1 MPEIIVKL
9 GERIIHRYFFDKE
22 SLSVGRARDNDIVIE
37 NLSVSRNHARI
48 KREGDVFTLTDMNSA
63 NGTLVNGVRVTKANI
78 VHNDQLTVGKHT
90 LVFLNAE
97 APSSI
102 ALNSKESD
110 GPATTSSTAS
120 LPSVGG
126 PKLAGLIGIITVTK
140 GKQAGQVFRIHK
152 PETTIGRAPES
163 DIRLH
168 DWFVSKKHAA
178 IIRNGDNYTLKDL
191 DSWRGTTINSA
202 TVKEHLLAEGD
213 EIVFGTTVLSF
224 KAVDAETAEK
234 IVPPQVVDVTPDP
247 ADGEFESGRSPV
259 PGADSSSRRRQQKP
273 VAPPPVERPGG
284 RPSTKSAEYLEAAR
298 NTPTGTMDMGQMKK
312 EAFPAEPPSA
322 PIQISSEVELPPV
335 VARDAATGAEVED
348 EAAGGG
354 DDEFA
359 PLTDE
364 ELEALEAEADS
375 HDGTAEEERENRRA
389 AWELAHAEKEFELGK
404 EGFSFNPS
412 HEELQAEEDALID
425 EEQVQDGL
433 SARGS
438 SDEVSNRQIARESA
452 EEEKALFGGP
462 MPDKEGAERQEVA
475 LASPTPLSDSRGGAT
490 PIPTSAREPQAR
502 EIAMWEKALGN
513 KSAVIRK
520 NAAKE
525 LKKLTG
531 KDYDWNA
538 ESGGS

>member
-22 SLSVGRARDNDIVIE
+22 SLTVGRARDNDIVIE
-37 NLSVSRNHARI
+37 NLSVSRNHAKI
-48 KREGDVFTLTDMNSA
+48 KREGDIFTLTDMNSA

-97 APSSI
+97 APSAIS
-102 ALNSKESD
+102 LGGKEPE
-110 GPATTSSTAS
+110 GTSPSSSPTAS
-120 LPSVGG
+120 VPSLSG
-126 PKLAGLIGIITVTK
+126 PKLSGLIGIITVTK
-140 GKQAGQVFRIHK
+140 GKQAGQVFRVHK

-178 IIRNGDNYTLKDL
+178 IVRKDDNYSLKDL
-191 DSWRGTTINSA
+191 DSWRGTTVNGA
-202 TVKEHLLAEGD
+202 TVKEHVLGEGD

-224 KAVDAETAEK
+224 KAVDSATAEK
-234 IVPPQVVDVTPDP
+234 IVPHTPVEADP
-247 ADGEFESGRSPV
+247 EAGNDWSSEKAAERQSGRGSGS
-259 PGADSSSRRRQQKP
+259 GAMKP
-273 VAPPPVERPGG
+273 VAPPPSPRAAG
-284 RPSTKSAEYLEAAR
+284 RQRSSLDDGLESAR
-298 NTPTGTMDMGQMKK
+298 NTPTGNLDMGRMAREK
-312 EAFPAEPPSA
+312 FPEGDSDSIAVSGVVEPA
-322 PIQISSEVELPPV
+322 PV
-335 VARDAATGAEVED
+335 VARDKVTEAESAPVGE
-348 EAAGGG
+348 

-375 HDGTAEEERENRRA
+375 HEGTPDEERENRRA

-404 EGFSFNPS
+404 EGFSFSPT
-412 HEELQAEEDALID
+412 HEELHKEEEAFID
-425 EEQVQDGL
+425 IEEAREGL
-433 SARGS
+433 SMRGS
-438 SDEVSNRQIARESA
+438 SDEISNRQIGRESA
-452 EEEKALFGGP
+452 EEEKALFGGA
-462 MPDKEGAERQEVA
+462 MPDKEGEERAVADVA
-475 LASPTPLSDSRGGAT
+475 LASPTPVADSRANTT
-490 PIPTSAREPQAR
+490 PLPTAGMDSKAR

-513 KSAVIRK
+513 KSVVIRK

-531 KDYDWNA
+531 KDYDWNS
-538 ESGGS
+538 EPGGS